1 MVKSSVG
8 SFQLFNIQLFNY
20 SVIQLFSYL
29 IVNRNPIFGNRR
41 SFILYAGIWT
51 LIIVVQT
58 MMAYWADKL
67 SFRYAFTDSAVFNIL
82 FAACLIPLWYP
93 VRFNRWE
100 RRAWRFIFTAHLL
113 LAIVVISVWLAV
125 GYGICYL
132 TGAGND
138 DYLHFLNTSLWRKAV
153 EGFLFYVVA
162 VLIYYLYVYVAQ
174 INEKTANEIRLNKL
188 VKDSELNM
196 LKSQINPHF
205 LFNGLNSVN
214 SLIISNPEQAQKMLV
229 ALSDYLRYAVLSTN
243 NIYSH
248 VADEMEN
255 IARYLAVEKLR
266 FGEKLVFESA
276 IDSECLSAEIPSMLL
291 QPLFENAVKHGVYES
306 LETVRIM
313 AKITKDSQYLNIM
326 ITNDFDQEG
335 VSYKKG
341 SGTGLQN
348 IRERLRLLYGN
359 AAAIHTKAENGVF
372 TVILKI
378 PIS

>member
-1 MVKSSVG
+1 MTH
-8 SFQLFNIQLFNY
+8 
-20 SVIQLFSYL
+20 
-29 IVNRNPIFGNRR
+29 PIFDNRQ
-41 SFILYAGIWT
+41 SFMLYAGIWT

-58 MMAYWADKL
+58 MMTYWADGL
-67 SFRYAFTDSAVFNIL
+67 SFGYAVADSAVFNIL

-100 RRAWRFIFTAHLL
+100 RRARRFIFAAYLL
-113 LAIVVISVWLAV
+113 LAVVVISVWLAV

-132 TGAGND
+132 TGSGND
-138 DYLHFLNTSLWRKAV
+138 DYLHFLQASLWRKAV
-153 EGFLFYVVA
+153 EGLLFYLVA
-162 VLIYYLYVYVAQ
+162 VLIYYLYVYVTR
-174 INEKTANEIRLNKL
+174 INEKTANEIRLNQL
-188 VKDSELNM
+188 IKDSELNM

-214 SLIISNPEQAQKMLV
+214 SLIISNSEQAQKMLV

-243 NIYSH
+243 NAYSN

-255 IARYLAVEKLR
+255 IERYLAVEKLR
-266 FGEKLVFESA
+266 FGEKLAYKSE
-276 IDSECLSAEIPSMLL
+276 IDPECLSAELPSMLL

-313 AKITKDSQYLNIM
+313 AKITKGSRYLDIEISN
-326 ITNDFDQEG
+326 NFDEEG
-335 VSYKKG
+335 VSQKKG
-341 SGTGLQN
+341 SGTGLHN

-359 AAAIHTKAENGVF
+359 EAAMHTKAENGVF

-378 PIS
+378 PANK